1 MSIEIIVPTLG
12 ESVTEAIVA
21 KWFKSAGDGVT
32 QDEVIVELE
41 TDKVNLEVTAE
52 TSGVLSEIL
61 VGVDENVDV
70 GAVLGRIEEGEAPA
84 AAEPKAEAVPEA
96 KAANGAADPAPV
108 AATTA
113 APQSPAVRKLAADT
127 GIDPAK
133 INGTGKKGRVTKGD
147 LLAVIEGGVPAAA
160 TPSPQPTPAPAA
172 VVPMEAPAAG
182 ERERREPMSRM
193 RKRIAERLKAAQNT
207 AAMLTTFNEVDM
219 TNVMAV
225 RAQYKESFEK
235 KYGIKLGFM
244 SFFVK
249 AAAVALREQPAVNAE
264 IDGTDIIYKDYFNIG
279 VAVGAPSGLVVP
291 VLRDADAMSFAQ
303 VEGTISEFG
312 VKAREGKLSLADM
325 TGGTFTI
332 SNGGIFGSLLST
344 PILNAPQSA
353 ILGMHAIQ
361 KRPMVVGD
369 AIEARPMMYLAL
381 SYDHRIIDGRE
392 AVTFLVRIK
401 QCIED
406 PQRILLDI

>member
-84 AAEPKAEAVPEA
+84 AAEPKAEAAPEA

-172 VVPMEAPAAG
+172 AVPMEAPAAG

>member
-84 AAEPKAEAVPEA
+84 AAEPKADAAPEA
-96 KAANGAADPAPV
+96 KAANGAADPAP
-108 AATTA
+108 AAAGSA
-113 APQSPAVRKLAADT
+113 APQSPAVRKIAADA

-133 INGTGKKGRVTKGD
+133 VNGTGKNGRVTKGD

-160 TPSPQPTPAPAA
+160 TPSPAQAKAPAPSVAK
-172 VVPMEAPAAG
+172 EAPAPG

-193 RKRIAERLKAAQNT
+193 RRRIAERLKAAQNT

-264 IDGTDIIYKDYFNIG
+264 IDGTDIVYKDYFNIG

-312 VKAREGKLSLADM
+312 VKAREGKLTLADM

-361 KRPMVVGD
+361 QRPMVVGD

>member
-84 AAEPKAEAVPEA
+84 AAEPKAEAAPEA

-172 VVPMEAPAAG
+172 AVPMEAPAAG

-264 IDGTDIIYKDYFNIG
+264 IDGTDIIYKDYFNSG
-279 VAVGAPSGLVVP
+279 AAVGAPRGWGGP
-291 VLRDADAMSFAQ
+291 VLRGAGAMSGAQ

>member
-21 KWFKSAGDGVT
+21 KWFKSAGDRVT

-84 AAEPKAEAVPEA
+84 AKPKAEAAPETS
-96 KAANGAADPAPV
+96 AANGAGEPAPAV
-108 AATTA
+108 AATA

-133 INGTGKKGRVTKGD
+133 LNGTGKNGRVTKGD
-147 LLAVIEGGVPAAA
+147 LLAVISGGVPAA
-160 TPSPQPTPAPAA
+160 PQTTPAPAA
-172 VVPMEAPAAG
+172 PVPMEAPAAG
-182 ERERREPMSRM
+182 GRERREPMSRM
-193 RKRIAERLKAAQNT
+193 RKRIAERLKVAQNT

-249 AAAVALREQPAVNAE
+249 AGAVALREQPAVNAE
-264 IDGTDIIYKDYFNIG
+264 IDGTDIVYKDYFNIG

-312 VKAREGKLSLADM
+312 VKAREGKLTLADM

>member
-1 MSIEIIVPTLG
+1 
-12 ESVTEAIVA
+12 VTEAIVA

-84 AAEPKAEAVPEA
+84 AAEPKADAAPEA
-96 KAANGAADPAPV
+96 KAANGAADPAP
-108 AATTA
+108 AAAGSA
-113 APQSPAVRKLAADT
+113 APQSPAVRKIAADA

-133 INGTGKKGRVTKGD
+133 VNGTGKNGRVTKGD

-160 TPSPQPTPAPAA
+160 TPSPAQAKAPAPSVAK
-172 VVPMEAPAAG
+172 EAPAPG

-264 IDGTDIIYKDYFNIG
+264 IDGTDIVYKDYFNIG

-312 VKAREGKLSLADM
+312 VKAREGKLTLADM

-361 KRPMVVGD
+361 QRPMVVGD

>member
-1 MSIEIIVPTLG
+1 MIRLARG
-12 ESVTEAIVA
+12 
-21 KWFKSAGDGVT
+21 F
-32 QDEVIVELE
+32 L
-41 TDKVNLEVTAE
+41 
-52 TSGVLSEIL
+52 GVLL
-61 VGVDENVDV
+61 VP
-70 GAVLGRIEEGEAPA
+70 AVLAPVVLAQGPEQNDVIFRYRGADRVPRLVERAKREGSVVLYTSLSPTESQPLA
-84 AAEPKAEAVPEA
+84 AA
-96 KAANGAADPAPV
+96 
-108 AATTA
+108 
-113 APQSPAVRKLAADT
+113 
-127 GIDPAK
+127 
-133 INGTGKKGRVTKGD
+133 
-147 LLAVIEGGVPAAA
+147 
-160 TPSPQPTPAPAA
+160 
-172 VVPMEAPAAG
+172 
-182 ERERREPMSRM
+182 
-193 RKRIAERLKAAQNT
+193 
-207 AAMLTTFNEVDM
+207 
-219 TNVMAV
+219 
-225 RAQYKESFEK
+225 FEK

-264 IDGTDIIYKDYFNIG
+264 IDGTDIVYKDYFNIG

-312 VKAREGKLSLADM
+312 VKAREGKLTLADM

-361 KRPMVVGD
+361 QRPMVVGD

>member
-12 ESVTEAIVA
+12 ASVTEAIVA

-84 AAEPKAEAVPEA
+84 AAEPKAEAAPEA

-147 LLAVIEGGVPAAA
+147 LLAVIEGAVPAAA

-172 VVPMEAPAAG
+172 AVPMEAPAAG

>member
-84 AAEPKAEAVPEA
+84 AAEPKADAAPEA
-96 KAANGAADPAPV
+96 KAANGAADPAP
-108 AATTA
+108 AAAGSA
-113 APQSPAVRKLAADT
+113 APQSPAVRKIAADA

-133 INGTGKKGRVTKGD
+133 VNGTGKNGRVTKGD

-160 TPSPQPTPAPAA
+160 TPSPAQTKAPAPSVAKE
-172 VVPMEAPAAG
+172 VPAPG

-225 RAQYKESFEK
+225 RAQYKESFQK

-264 IDGTDIIYKDYFNIG
+264 IDGTDIVYKDYFNIG

-312 VKAREGKLSLADM
+312 VKAREGKLTLADM

-361 KRPMVVGD
+361 QRPMVVGD